1 MSAGPVDPL
10 ADDVD
15 DDVDDDGDD
24 LDGDDDVVLCQQDRS
39 TPQQMIGIH
48 GRESHAPT
56 FWRHFCQP
64 SLDDG
69 DDDGDDYEDDYDIYI
84 MVECISVCHKSHYFR
99 PN

>member
-48 GRESHAPT
+48 GRESHAAT
-56 FWRHFCQP
+56 FWRRRFSQP
-64 SLDDG
+64 SPD
-69 DDDGDDYEDDYDIYI
+69 
-84 MVECISVCHKSHYFR
+84 
-99 PN
+99 NQ